1 MYADDST
8 LYSAASSC
16 EDLTKVPNRELG
28 ILACDPQLKL
38 AMPVV
43 PIEEVKITKLLRVTL
58 DGLLTLSEHIENI
71 ISKMGKGICMIW
83 KCFSYLTSSTLNQVI
98 QSLVL
103 SHLQYCPVIWSSV
116 KKKEINKLQLAQNQ
130 AARLALHC
138 SVRTNVVLCFC
149 FFITF

>member
-8 LYSAASSC
+8 LYSAASTC
-16 EDLTKVPNRELG
+16 EELTKVLNRELG
-28 ILACDPQLKL
+28 IVSAWVESNRLVLNISKTKCIAFGSRSTLACDPQLKL
-38 AMPVV
+38 TMSVV
-43 PIEEVKITKLLRVTL
+43 PVEEVKITKLLGVTL

-103 SHLQYCPVIWSSV
+103 SHLQYCPVIWSSA
-116 KKKEINKLQLAQNQ
+116 KKKKNK
-130 AARLALHC
+130 
-138 SVRTNVVLCFC
+138 
-149 FFITF
+149 